1 MYISFSALASSP
13 PLEKVVLVSLHH
25 DLDGCLLTQRRR
37 FPKGSVGRPNTE
49 RLRSITATELA
60 GELGFAPEGAGVRT
74 WCVNEHDNVLMFNPA
89 AVVLGN
95 HVG

>member
-1 MYISFSALASSP
+1 MWQLISACLSGSTSTHADG
-13 PLEKVVLVSLHH
+13 EQTITTQ
-25 DLDGCLLTQRRR
+25 LD
-37 FPKGSVGRPNTE
+37 V
-49 RLRSITATELA
+49 
-60 GELGFAPEGAGVRT
+60 PESAGVRT